1 MRLVSRSRLAAVL
14 QGTDRRAVADFV
26 AALYAAR
33 GYTVDRPGDGLL
45 RLEPG
50 NRTVAVRPDGEP
62 APAADVVVVPS
73 PPENRS
79 GDGVDVVDAG
89 ELHEQLHY
97 AVDRAVARELLSTQL
112 DLETALPS
120 ADAGN
125 RASADA
131 DNRASAD
138 ASPEGQQSG
147 VPDTRPRFPWR
158 GTRQSLVLAAAVGVA
173 VLAVVVGGV
182 PVGDPATD
190 ESGPTITGTPTAVSE
205 VDSRDEDATAART
218 PDERST
224 EQPTETAGE
233 QSAATGPPGVDREG
247 LANIDRLITAHRSR
261 ISGTSYAM
269 TIRYR
274 EFEAGQVTGVY
285 VETIRVENESR
296 YSTSVTTTGSFETSP
311 RVVVGAD
318 VFASNGTRRVQVDPT
333 QPFVSRRSSPVR
345 LLGQTARYL
354 RWSLSV
360 ESSTLRGRESNGNHT
375 TYRVTTDGD
384 PYQGIRNASGTV
396 YVTESGLITYGRW
409 TYTTVGSETRVE
421 FSVQTTD
428 VGSTTVG
435 RPGWVDET
443 E

>member
-14 QGTDRRAVADFV
+14 QETDLCAVTDFI
-26 AALYAAR
+26 AALYVAQ
-33 GYTVDRPGDGLL
+33 GYTVDRSGDGLL

-62 APAADVVVVPS
+62 APAADVVVVPN
-73 PPENRS
+73 PPETRS

-97 AVDRAVARELLSTQL
+97 AVDRAVARELLSTRL
-112 DLETALPS
+112 DLETTLPS
-120 ADAGN
+120 ADAGS
-125 RASADA
+125 RASADT
-131 DNRASAD
+131 
-138 ASPEGQQSG
+138 SPEGRRSG
-147 VPDTRPRFPWR
+147 VPGTLSRFPWR
-158 GTRQSLVLAAAVGVA
+158 RTRQSLVLAAAVGVA
-173 VLAVVVGGV
+173 VLAVVAGGV

-190 ESGPTITGTPTAVSE
+190 ESGPTTTGTPTAVSE
-205 VDSRDEDATAART
+205 VDSQGENATATRT

-224 EQPTETAGE
+224 EQPTETAGG
-233 QSAATGPPGVDREG
+233 QSTATGPPGVDPEG
-247 LANIDRLITAHRSR
+247 LANIDRLITAHRSQ
-261 ISGTSYAM
+261 ISDTSYAM

-285 VETIRVENESR
+285 VETIRVENKSR

-318 VFASNGTRRVQVDPT
+318 VFASNGTRRVQIDPT
-333 QPFVSRRSSPVR
+333 QPFVSGRSSPVR

-360 ESSTLRGRESNGNHT
+360 ESSTLQGRESSGNHT
-375 TYRVTTDGD
+375 TYRITTDGD
-384 PYQGIRNASGTV
+384 PYQGVRNASGTV